1 MSFSR
6 RDFLAALGVAATASA
21 LPKGV
26 FGIDRSSLYPENGA
40 RYPTLVTSPPPNISF
55 GYAAITWNGNDR
67 QAIKD
72 VAEVGFRG
80 IQLRP
85 SILPEFEKQPTALRD
100 LLSANQLKFTAFS
113 SGGIRIAP
121 GTEAEE
127 IAKHVRN
134 ATFVRDAGGLYLQV
148 TDSAR
153 QKDRRPTADDFKQLG
168 RVMTEIAKRAGDLGV
183 PLGYHN
189 HMGSLGEAPD
199 EVDRIMDAADPR
211 YVKFELDIAH
221 YQQGGGDPAK
231 AIRKYRERLL
241 FLHIKDLE
249 SPVPGAKGDKAPAYR
264 FVELGLGKV
273 DLPAVFAALK
283 EIKFRGW
290 AVVELDAVP
299 DNARTPKESAIIC
312 KRYLEERLGMVISRS
327 VGQ

>member
-6 RDFLAALGVAATASA
+6 RDFLAALTTATAASVLPSA
-21 LPKGV
+21 APGSSSS
-26 FGIDRSSLYPENGA
+26 RSNQLLTE
-40 RYPTLVTSPPPNISF
+40 PPAGSNISF
-55 GYAAITWNGNDR
+55 GYAAITWGGNDV

-72 VAEVGFRG
+72 VSAVGFKG
-80 IQLRP
+80 IQLRT
-85 SILPEFEKQPTALRD
+85 SVLPEFEKRPAALRD
-100 LLSANQLKFTAFS
+100 LLAANQLKFTAFS
-113 SGGIRIAP
+113 SGGVSIAP
-121 GTEAEE
+121 GTETEE
-127 IAKHVRN
+127 IARHVRN
-134 ATFVRDAGGLYLQV
+134 ATFVRAAGGLYLQV

-153 QKDRRPTADDFKQLG
+153 QKDRKPTADDFKRLG
-168 RVMTEIAKRAGDLGV
+168 RVITEIARRTADLGV

-189 HMGSLGEAPD
+189 HMNSLGEAPD
-199 EVDRIMDAADPR
+199 EVDRIMEATDPR

-231 AIRKYRERLL
+231 AIARYRERLL

-249 SPVPGAKGDKAPAYR
+249 SPVPGVSGDNGRSYR
-264 FVELGLGKV
+264 FVELGRGKV

-283 EIKFRGW
+283 KIKFRGW

-299 DNARTPKESAIIC
+299 DNARTPKESA
-312 KRYLEERLGMVISRS
+312 VISRKFLEEKLGMK